1 MTMSLAN
8 HMTAKT
14 ITITG
19 TRYTTGL
26 SSVQQQNFERNLHTL
41 LDTGYTY
48 LQHGDACGADSFAH
62 DVALSLGFQIV
73 IHPPSNS
80 KHRAFCT
87 GGIVRPVESY
97 QVRNLNMVSSC
108 DMVLALPN
116 TNTEVL
122 RSGTWQTVR
131 MARQKELPIVIFF
144 PDGRVVSEIFHAPYR
159 LPWFD

>member
-1 MTMSLAN
+1 MSSLN
-8 HMTAKT
+8 EMITKT
-14 ITITG
+14 ITVTG
-19 TRYTTGL
+19 TRHNTDL
-26 SSVQQQNFERNLHTL
+26 SIDQRRNFEHRIHKLF
-41 LDTGYTY
+41 DTGYTY

-73 IHPPSNS
+73 IHPPSNP

-87 GGIVRPVESY
+87 GGIVHPVESY